1 MHELSIASNIIDA
14 MRNYQAERGNPTLI
28 AVGIRIGTLSDVVPD
43 ALCFG
48 FEVLTRETDYEST
61 ELKVEHVKPR
71 GRCRE
76 CENEF
81 DVNDLLFVC
90 TKCESTNVDLICGQE
105 LEIVYFE
112 TEESS
117 ASGLSS

>member
-14 MRNYQAERGNPTLI
+14 MRDYQSERGNPILT
-28 AVGIRIGTLSDVVPD
+28 AVGIRIGALSDVVPD
-43 ALCFG
+43 ALAFG
-48 FEVLTRETDYEST
+48 FEVLTRETEHENT
-61 ELKVEHVKPR
+61 ELKIEHIQPR
-71 GRCRE
+71 GRCRD
-76 CENEF
+76 CKNEF

-90 TKCESTNVDLICGQE
+90 TKCESANVDLICGQE

-117 ASGLSS
+117 APGLSS